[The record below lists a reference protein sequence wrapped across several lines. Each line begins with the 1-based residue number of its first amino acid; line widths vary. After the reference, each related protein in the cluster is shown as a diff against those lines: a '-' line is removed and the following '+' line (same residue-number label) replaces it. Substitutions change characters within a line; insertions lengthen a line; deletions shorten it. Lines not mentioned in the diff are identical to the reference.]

1 PVRPIPRLISG
12 PTSAPFCDADGPKR
26 VASRA
31 SRHGSGGS
39 GGPKRCGPT
48 GGRAKGRPRK
58 TVRPPSAAPRTGP
71 RRVSTR
77 ASMASILSF
86 LMTTDGR
93 EYPRSIHL
101 RDGAQVTLR
110 LMTPAD
116 AASIASFARSLPE
129 DDLLFLRMDIT
140 DPEAVA
146 HWMRNLEAGLTTTVI
161 AETGGAIAGYAALV
175 QNRVG
180 WQRHLGEIRTQVAL
194 PFRSQG
200 LGRALA
206 GEIFSLARGRGLR
219 KIVAQ
224 MTPDQKGA
232 MATFERLGFRPEA
245 LLQDFVVDRSG
256 RTRDLVVMAFDVTG
270 LTEHVDYPSVPSK
283 NRLDPIPQPPRTP

>member
-1 PVRPIPRLISG
+1 
-12 PTSAPFCDADGPKR
+12 
-26 VASRA
+26 
-31 SRHGSGGS
+31 
-39 GGPKRCGPT
+39 
-48 GGRAKGRPRK
+48 
-58 TVRPPSAAPRTGP
+58 
-71 RRVSTR
+71 
-77 ASMASILSF
+77 MASILSF
-86 LMTTDGR
+86 LMTTDSR
-93 EYPRSIHL
+93 EYPRSIRL
-101 RDGAQVTLR
+101 KDGAQVTLR
-110 LMTPAD
+110 LMTPGD
-116 AASIASFARSLPE
+116 AVSIASFARSLPE

-180 WQRHLGEIRTQVAL
+180 WQRHLGEIRAQVAL

-256 RTRDLVVMAFDVTG
+256 RTRDLVVMAFDVSG
-270 LTEHVDYPSVPSK
+270 LTEHVD
-283 NRLDPIPQPPRTP
+283 

>member
-1 PVRPIPRLISG
+1 M
-12 PTSAPFCDADGPKR
+12 SA
-26 VASRA
+26 
-31 SRHGSGGS
+31 
-39 GGPKRCGPT
+39 T
-48 GGRAKGRPRK
+48 
-58 TVRPPSAAPRTGP
+58 PPSVGRDEHRT
-71 RRVSTR
+71 VN
-77 ASMASILSF
+77 LK
-86 LMTTDGR
+86 DGT
-93 EYPRSIHL
+93 P
-101 RDGAQVTLR
+101 AVLR

-116 AASIASFARSLPE
+116 AGPIAAFARSLPE

-146 HWMRNLEAGLTTTVI
+146 HWVRNLEAGLTTTVI
-161 AETGGAIAGYAALV
+161 AEAGGLIAGYAALV

-232 MATFERLGFRPEA
+232 RATFERLGFRAEA
-245 LLQDFVVDRSG
+245 LLQDFVVDHSG
-256 RTRDLVVMAFDVTG
+256 RTRDLLVMGYDVTG
-270 LTEHVDYPSVPSK
+270 LTEHVD
-283 NRLDPIPQPPRTP
+283 